1 MLKVNRDAIADE
13 LDTYLNQALRQ
24 PVVIEKGGHEALVV
38 LSMVEYERLQEAEDE
53 YWATAA
59 RLANTEGYID
69 HDHEVRQRLA
79 ARLNATRLGRKDL
92 LPSD

>member
-24 PVVIEKGGHEALVV
+24 PVVIEKGGQEALVV

-59 RLANTEGYID
+59 RLANKEGYID

-79 ARLNATRLGRKDL
+79 AGLNAKRLGSKDL